1 MRRALCQPALRACAA
16 RVGVNRVGAAR
27 AGVIRVGAVRT
38 GAALLAALALAACAT
53 PPPVD
58 GVSSVRFG
66 AVTLPRGVARSN
78 LDLGQDFLD
87 LTFQLESGETLPA
100 ILRYETPVRVYM
112 GSPELSPYAPDLAAL
127 LNRIRVEAGIDIAE
141 TDDPDAAQLRIEA
154 VPAAEIA
161 RIFPTAACFIVPE
174 ERTWA
179 EFMRDR
185 EKERVRWSE
194 QKTLRRAA
202 IFLPPDTTPQDLR
215 DCLNEEVTQA
225 LGPANDLYRLPDS
238 IWNDDNFHGMATPFD
253 MLMLRAL
260 YQPEFRSG
268 MSRAEVGARL
278 EKVMNRI
285 NPRGRRIPRTDRAP
299 ESKAFASALE
309 VALDRDLERER
320 RLGAATLAAQI
331 AAEMRPV
338 DHRFGVALLTLGR
351 LSLRQDAAAAA
362 QHFTEAYRLFER
374 RLGAKDVRTAQAG
387 VHVAALALGTGQYDL
402 AMALAD
408 KHVPVAAK
416 AQNAILIAGLL
427 SVKAEAEGALGD
439 TEAARETRLDS
450 LQWARYGFGDSDGA
464 LAREQAQLAAFRR
477 LEQK

>member
-1 MRRALCQPALRACAA
+1 
-16 RVGVNRVGAAR
+16 
-27 AGVIRVGAVRT
+27 
-38 GAALLAALALAACAT
+38 LLAVALTACAT
-53 PPPVD
+53 APPVE

-66 AVTLPRGVARSN
+66 TVTLPRGVARSN

-112 GSPELSPYAPDLAAL
+112 GSPALAPYAPDLAAVL
-127 LNRIRVEAGIDIAE
+127 GRIRVEAGIDIAA
-141 TDDPDAAQLRIEA
+141 TDDPDAAQIRIEA

-161 RIFPTAACFIVPE
+161 RVFPTAACFIVPE
-174 ERTWA
+174 ERNWA
-179 EFMRDR
+179 DFMRDR
-185 EKERVRWSE
+185 DQPRVRWSE

-253 MLMLRAL
+253 MLMLRTL

-268 MSRAEVGARL
+268 MSRSEVASRL
-278 EKVMNRI
+278 EKVLDRV
-285 NPRGRRIPRTDRAP
+285 NPKGRGLPRADRAP
-299 ESKAFASALE
+299 ESKAFATALE
-309 VALDRDLERER
+309 TALDRDVSRER
-320 RLGAATLAAQI
+320 RLGAAKMAAQI

-351 LSLRQDAAAAA
+351 LSLRQDPAAAV
-362 QHFTEAYRLFER
+362 QHFTEAYNLFER
-374 RLGAKDVRTAQAG
+374 RLGPKDVRTAQAG
-387 VHVAALALGTGQYDL
+387 VHLAALALGTAQYDL
-402 AMALAD
+402 AIRLAD
-408 KHVPVAAK
+408 RHVPVAAK

-427 SVKAEAEGALGD
+427 SVKAEAQVALGKAD
-439 TEAARETRLDS
+439 AARQTRLDS
-450 LQWARYGFGDSDGA
+450 LQWARYGFGDTDGA
-464 LAREQAQLAAFRR
+464 LAREQAQLAALQR